1 MSTYSGKHYKLRA
14 SSPIPKSDS
23 NQFVL
28 HSFMAE
34 IKNTDIDT
42 CTSSIV
48 NGSSFR
54 GQGGSYTSA
63 SYSRLPLK
71 GGGLF
76 RAEISSGE
84 LYVEE
89 GSY

>member
-1 MSTYSGKHYKLRA
+1 MSTYSGKHYRLRA
-14 SSPIPKSDS
+14 SSPIPISSS

-34 IKNTDIDT
+34 LKVTDIDT
-42 CTSSIV
+42 CTSSAL
-48 NGSSFR
+48 SSSQFR

-63 SYSRLPLK
+63 SYSRLPLA
-71 GGGLF
+71 GGDLF
-76 RAEISSGE
+76 REELSGNE

-89 GSY
+89 GNY